1 MEVIAKEGVWKATMC
16 IGLGSKTNEV
26 EPPDISGDYPQNQSL
41 AKNKLATKLLK
52 NQCLL
57 MPRQSQ

>member
-1 MEVIAKEGVWKATMC
+1 MC